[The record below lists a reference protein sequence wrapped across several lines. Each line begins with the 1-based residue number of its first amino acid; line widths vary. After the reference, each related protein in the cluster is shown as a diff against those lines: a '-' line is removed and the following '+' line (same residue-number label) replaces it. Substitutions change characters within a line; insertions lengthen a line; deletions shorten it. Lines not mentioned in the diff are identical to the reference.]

1 MGGGNL
7 AGVVGFGGQS
17 GEACFRN
24 DEGHVLCPLMG
35 FFSCQSD
42 SI

>member
-7 AGVVGFGGQS
+7 AGVVGFGERC

-24 DEGHVLCPLMG
+24 DEGHVLDSLMG

-42 SI
+42 FI